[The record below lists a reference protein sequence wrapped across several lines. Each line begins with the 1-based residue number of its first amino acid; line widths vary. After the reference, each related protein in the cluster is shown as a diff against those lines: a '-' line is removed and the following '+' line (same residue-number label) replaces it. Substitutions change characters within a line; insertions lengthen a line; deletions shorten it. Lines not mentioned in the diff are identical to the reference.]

1 MKTYNAQLTAA
12 RAIHARPDH
21 PATAILHD
29 SANARIVVFRV
40 EAGQKVAPHAS
51 GSTVILSVVEGS
63 GIISGGMVGT
73 SERREVSVG
82 DIVVFEPHERHGMEA
97 VNGTFVLVATL
108 APRPAG

>member
-1 MKTYNAQLTAA
+1 
-12 RAIHARPDH
+12 
-21 PATAILHD
+21 
-29 SANARIVVFRV
+29 
-40 EAGQKVAPHAS
+40 
-51 GSTVILSVVEGS
+51 
-63 GIISGGMVGT
+63 VGT